1 MSAQAG
7 VWNFDGKPVDE
18 SFLAKLSLA
27 IEPYGPDGGSAYTD
41 GSLALVYR
49 AFHTTLESRLE
60 RQPQFSPQG
69 AVITWDGRL
78 DNRDEL
84 IPLLWDAIAADQK
97 DAAIVGAAFERWGT
111 DCFRRL
117 IGDWAL
123 SIWRPLERE
132 LLFACDYMA
141 IRHIFYYPRKDRISW
156 STDLTPLVMLS
167 GDKFHIDDDYI
178 AGYFAHDPD
187 AHLTPYREVCEVP
200 PGQFVR
206 VRNNGTVSVHRY
218 WSISLKSQ
226 LRYKTDAEYEEHF
239 PQLFR
244 RAVSRRLRTDTPVL
258 AELSGGLDSSSI
270 VCMAD
275 DILANEGAQTPRL
288 DTLSYYDKTEPN
300 GDDWMYFRKVE
311 EKRGR
316 IGSHIDASSLGTSPA
331 SLEYSQFSALPG
343 YFGAGRQLEAQRA
356 SLVRANGYRV
366 VLSGIGG
373 DEFTGGIPDPRSQ
386 LADLIVR
393 FKLVKLAKQ
402 LVAWSIVKRRP
413 WIQLL
418 CQASTDLLPISLGQ
432 YLLKEAEVE
441 RWIEKDFAKRTKL
454 GLRLLGPRETF
465 GVRLPTRRSCISGV
479 IAMSKKMAKWNVPT
493 LALEEIRYPYL
504 DQNLIEMII
513 SIPASQLLRPGERR
527 SLMRRS
533 LADIVPQE
541 ILGRRTKQFGARTPV
556 VALDRSWEALQTS
569 FESPLS
575 SRLGYINQA
584 QFLEVLNAT
593 RNGKEHH
600 IVRLVRAIS
609 LEFWLRDLFARRLV
623 NAAPAPRASFVP
635 ESLHVG

>member
-84 IPLLWDAIAADQK
+84 IPLLWDAIAADQT

-141 IRHIFYYPRKDRISW
+141 IRHIFYYPRKDRIWW
-156 STDLTPLVMLS
+156 STDLSPLLLLS
-167 GDKFHIDDDYI
+167 GDEFHIEDDYI

-206 VRNNGTVSVHRY
+206 VRNNGTVSIHRY
-218 WSISLKSQ
+218 WSINPKSQ
-226 LRYKTDAEYEEHF
+226 IRYKTDAEYEEHF
-239 PQLFR
+239 RQLFR

-288 DTLSYYDKTEPN
+288 DTLSYFDKTEPN
-300 GDDWMYFRKVE
+300 GDDWTYFRKVE
-311 EKRGR
+311 AQRGR
-316 IGSHIDASSLGTSPA
+316 AGIHIDGSRLGTSPD
-331 SLEYSQFSALPG
+331 SLACTDFCPLPG
-343 YFGAGRQLEAQRA
+343 ALGFGQTLDTERADAVRRGRYRA
-356 SLVRANGYRV
+356 

-373 DEFTGGIPDPRSQ
+373 DEFTGGVPDPRS
-386 LADLIVR
+386 LLGDLIVQGK
-393 FKLVKLAKQ
+393 FVALARQ
-402 LVAWSIVKRRP
+402 IIAWSLIKRRP

-418 CQASTDLLPISLGQ
+418 WQSTIDLLPVSQGR
-432 YLLKEAEVE
+432 YFVKEAK
-441 RWIEKDFAKRTKL
+441 I
-454 GLRLLGPRETF
+454 
-465 GVRLPTRRSCISGV
+465 
-479 IAMSKKMAKWNVPT
+479 
-493 LALEEIRYPYL
+493 
-504 DQNLIEMII
+504 
-513 SIPASQLLRPGERR
+513 
-527 SLMRRS
+527 
-533 LADIVPQE
+533 
-541 ILGRRTKQFGARTPV
+541 
-556 VALDRSWEALQTS
+556 
-569 FESPLS
+569 
-575 SRLGYINQA
+575 
-584 QFLEVLNAT
+584 
-593 RNGKEHH
+593 
-600 IVRLVRAIS
+600 
-609 LEFWLRDLFARRLV
+609 
-623 NAAPAPRASFVP
+623 
-635 ESLHVG
+635 